1 MTRTRPATLVLLAVA
16 GGAVGWLLEMVLV
29 AMGSRAVVP
38 PLTLAVTLVALA
50 AVALALAWPVR
61 QSVRGTVRRRVDPFQ
76 ATRVVVLA
84 KASSLCGAL
93 LAGLGGGVLAFL
105 ATRPVVAS
113 AESLWLAAASAMGS
127 LVLLAAGLVAE
138 LWCTIPPDD
147 PKNGGGSAQ
156 LDGSGQATTHQ

>member
-16 GGAVGWLLEMVLV
+16 GGAIGWLLEMVLV
-29 AMGSRAVVP
+29 TMGSRAVVP
-38 PLTLAVTLVALA
+38 PLTLAVTLIALA
-50 AVALALAWPVR
+50 AVALALAWPIR
-61 QSVRGTVRRRVDPFQ
+61 QSVRGTVRRRIDPFQ

-93 LAGLGGGVLAFL
+93 LAGVGLGILAFL
-105 ATRPVVAS
+105 ASRPVVAS
-113 AESLWLAAASAMGS
+113 TDSLWLAGVTAIGAV
-127 LVLLAAGLVAE
+127 VLLIAGLVAE

-147 PKNGGGSAQ
+147 PRNGGGSAQ

>member
-1 MTRTRPATLVLLAVA
+1 MTRTHPATLVLLAVA
-16 GGAVGWLLEMVLV
+16 GGALGWLTEMMLV

-38 PLTLAVTLVALA
+38 PLTLTVTLVALA
-50 AVALALAWPVR
+50 AVALALAWPIR
-61 QSVRGTVRRRVDPFQ
+61 QSVRGKVRRRVDPFQ

-93 LAGLGGGVLAFL
+93 LAGAAAGMFTFL
-105 ATRPVVAS
+105 ASRPVVAS
-113 AESLWLAAASAMGS
+113 TDSLWLAAIAAVSA
-127 LVLLAAGLVAE
+127 LVLMTAGLVAE

-156 LDGSGQATTHQ
+156 LDDSGQMTAPH

>member
-16 GGAVGWLLEMVLV
+16 GGAFGWLVEMMLV

-38 PLTLAVTLVALA
+38 PLTLTFTLVVLA

-61 QSVRGTVRRRVDPFQ
+61 QSVRGKVRRRVDPFQ

-84 KASSLCGAL
+84 KASSLSGAL
-93 LAGLGGGVLAFL
+93 LTGVGAGVLAFL
-105 ATRPVVAS
+105 ASRPVVAS
-113 AESLWLAAASAMGS
+113 TDALWLAAAAAAGA
-127 LVLLAAGLVAE
+127 LVLTTAGLVAE
-138 LWCTIPPDD
+138 AWCTIPPDD

-156 LDGSGQATTHQ
+156 LDGSGHVTAPH